1 MFQTRIHHTG
11 YAHFLNI
18 AVALFRANTPFIA
31 TALIA
36 AKGNGLA
43 PGSLLTGA
51 ALISAP
57 IMVETAKQ
65 PHHDV

>member
-1 MFQTRIHHTG
+1 MFQTRIHRTG

-43 PGSLLTGA
+43 PGFLLVGA
-51 ALISAP
+51 VLLSAP

-65 PHHDV
+65 PHYDV